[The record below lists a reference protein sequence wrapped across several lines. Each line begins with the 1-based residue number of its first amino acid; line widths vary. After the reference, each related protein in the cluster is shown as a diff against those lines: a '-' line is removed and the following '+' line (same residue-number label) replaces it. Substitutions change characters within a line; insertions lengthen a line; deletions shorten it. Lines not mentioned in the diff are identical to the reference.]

1 MHEPGSEHTKFVPGV
16 LELGFAAAL
25 TCQGFWSWRAEL
37 GQRLRAERGAGLGG
51 TRRGGRAEGSVQGP
65 EGLNSGA
72 GTVQKADLA
81 VGASGSLLQRAKK
94 GEKEREE
101 PRREEPSGEEPRG
114 TTQRLLAINYLP
126 CSLLKYLVLHP
137 TPLSPPVCAPGGLEA
152 SSGVL
157 RPFPS
162 PAVKWAQRR
171 GCPSSLLLHGFS
183 TGGKAPSLYH
193 N

>member
-16 LELGFAAAL
+16 LERGFAAAL

-51 TRRGGRAEGSVQGP
+51 TRHGGRAEGSVQGP

-137 TPLSPPVCAPGGLEA
+137 THLSPPRVCSRGSGGEHGGAEA
-152 SSGVL
+152 FS
-157 RPFPS
+157 FPS
-162 PAVKWAQRR
+162 CKMGAVPGVPQQPAPARFQHWWEGPQPV
-171 GCPSSLLLHGFS
+171 P
-183 TGGKAPSLYH
+183 
-193 N
+193 